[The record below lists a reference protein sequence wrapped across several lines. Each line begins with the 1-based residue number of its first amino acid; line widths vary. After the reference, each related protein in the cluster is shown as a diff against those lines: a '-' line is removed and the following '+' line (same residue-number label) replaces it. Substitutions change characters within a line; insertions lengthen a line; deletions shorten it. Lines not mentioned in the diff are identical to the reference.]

1 MGFLDNSGDILLDAV
16 LTDTGRKRLA
26 AGDGS
31 FRIVKFAFGD
41 DEIDYAL
48 YRNANSTE
56 GRHPS
61 GSAYYDLN
69 ILQTPVLEAFTNNT
83 SMMNSKLISFARGD
97 LLYLPVIKLN
107 NIIQGN
113 KTIDETD
120 YTTNVPTGGY
130 IVTADRTT
138 SLLTTWTAGALAA
151 GVSANSPLKN
161 FTNSGIIRGN
171 EVNASSGQ
179 YVCLDQGIDTT
190 ELSVA
195 ELSPGDPL
203 RETQYLIEMDNRLG
217 QILSMDGQTVA
228 RPSFVDDDNIASYY
242 LSLNSNSNY
251 FASQT
256 QGGGTAPG
264 VPPFQTTLDPNNP
277 DDDNTVIGSDQGGR
291 YGTRL
296 CFRLLASQDIS
307 TSNTLFEKL
316 GGTTAADYLGAGSG
330 VTFRYIESMIR
341 ITGFTTGY
349 RVEIPLR
356 YIKKV

>member
-1 MGFLDNSGDILLDAV
+1 MGFLDNSGDIILDAV

-41 DEIDYAL
+41 DEIDYSL
-48 YRNANSTE
+48 YRNANSVE

-83 SMMNSKLISFARGD
+83 SMMNSKLISFARSD

-107 NIIQGN
+107 NIIN
-113 KTIDETD
+113 FTIDSTP
-120 YTTNVPTGGY
+120 YAATNVPNGGY
-130 IVTADRTT
+130 VVTADRTT
-138 SLLTTWTAGALAA
+138 SLISTWNVDSVA
-151 GVSANSPLKN
+151 ANSPLRD
-161 FTNSGIIRGN
+161 FSNSGIIRGN
-171 EVNASSGQ
+171 EVNASSGE
-179 YVCLDQGIDTT
+179 YICLDQGIDTT

-195 ELSPGDPL
+195 NLSPGDPL
-203 RETQYLIEMDNRLG
+203 RETQYLVEMDNRLG
-217 QILSMDGQTVA
+217 QVLSMDGSTTA

-242 LSLNSNSNY
+242 LSLNSNSNF

-256 QGGGTAPG
+256 QGGGSAPG
-264 VPPFQTTLDPNNP
+264 VPPYQTTLDPNNP
-277 DDDNTVIGSDQGGR
+277 NDDNSVMGSDEGGR

-316 GGTTAADYLGAGSG
+316 GGTTAANYLGAGAG

>member
-1 MGFLDNSGDILLDAV
+1 MGFLDNSGDIILDAV

-41 DEIDYAL
+41 DEIDYGL
-48 YRNANSTE
+48 YRNANSSE

-83 SMMNSKLISFARGD
+83 SMMNSKLISFSRSD
-97 LLYLPVIKLN
+97 LLYLPVIQVN
-107 NIIQGN
+107 NIIN
-113 KTIDETD
+113 PTIDETA
-120 YTTNVPTGGY
+120 YTTNVPIGGY

-151 GVSANSPLKN
+151 GVAANSPLKI
-161 FTNSGIIRGN
+161 FANSGIIRGN
-171 EVNASSGQ
+171 EVNATSGQ
-179 YVCLDQGIDTT
+179 YICVDQGLDTT

-195 ELSPGDPL
+195 ELTPGDPL
-203 RETQYLIEMDNRLG
+203 RETQYLVEMDNRLG
-217 QILSMDGQTVA
+217 QILSMDGSTVA

-264 VPPFQTTLDPNNP
+264 VPAFQTTLDPNDP
-277 DDDNTVIGSDQGGR
+277 ADDNSVIGNSEGGR

-307 TSNTLFEKL
+307 TSNTLFDKL
-316 GGTTAADYLGAGSG
+316 GGTTDSNYLGAGSG

-349 RVEIPLR
+349 RVEIPIR